1 MMAPRS
7 TSLGLRIL
15 SLLALFVVVAGCS
28 SEGATEPEGDAGTS
42 DAAATSTTTTS
53 TTTTIPDRP
62 PELRIPS
69 SARAEIGQ
77 TWTDAIV
84 ASDPD
89 GDLATVE
96 IEDAPRGFFPLTNS
110 RGLITGFEWTPTEAG
125 QWPMTVVATDATGL
139 VHREELLLIGRYP
152 RSGDH
157 VVAMGGSVAAG
168 FGRDRSDYF
177 ASDECWRG
185 ESIAY
190 PTEVVDQLV
199 AAGALGDSTQLSIVA
214 CSGHDGP
221 ALLASPVIATDGS
234 GDVIEGDPK
243 SQLDWAV
250 TTNPTIVTLM
260 AGAADARLLDP
271 TPLFIAGAGND
282 PTSALDRA
290 LLDARLDDFDRAL
303 DDVLGTLVTSTDA
316 HIALATWYDPTAID
330 PVGVDGC
337 DRGCFRAVSG
347 QIIDEL
353 NARIRSVARRHP
365 AARLTLVQLDDLAVG
380 REAPNGLGPDILREN
395 GLGPLQGIAD
405 RFTGGGSPWCAN
417 DDGPETTVISRLDC
431 VHPNE
436 DGQQAIAERVAQA
449 LLDL

>member
-1 MMAPRS
+1 MGRPF
-7 TSLGLRIL
+7 TSLGSR
-15 SLLALFVVVAGCS
+15 LLLVLTLFVAGVGCS
-28 SEGATEPEGDAGTS
+28 SDVGGDAGTTS
-42 DAAATSTTTTS
+42 ATSETAAATSTTTAS

-62 PELRIPS
+62 PELRIPA

-77 TWTDAIV
+77 TWTDAII

-125 QWPMTVVATDATGL
+125 QWSMTVIATDAGGL
-139 VHREELLLIGRYP
+139 VRREELLLIGRHA

-177 ASDECWRG
+177 ASDDCWRG
-185 ESIAY
+185 ESIAH
-190 PTEVVDQLV
+190 PAAVVDRLV
-199 AAGALGDSTQLSIVA
+199 AAGALADSTRLSIVA

-221 ALLASPVIATDGS
+221 ALSTLDVVATDRS
-234 GDVIEGDPK
+234 GDLMLGDPK

-250 TTNPTIVTLM
+250 TLNPTIVTLM
-260 AGAADARLLDP
+260 AGAADAHLLDP
-271 TPLFIAGAGND
+271 APLFDPGAGND
-282 PTSALDRA
+282 PSAALDRA
-290 LLDARLDDFDRAL
+290 VLDARLDDFDRAL
-303 DDVLGTLVTSTDA
+303 DDVLRTLVTATDA
-316 HIALATWYDPTAID
+316 HIALTTWYDPTAID
-330 PVGVDGC
+330 PVGVEGC

-365 AARLTLVQLDDLAVG
+365 SARITLVPLDDLAVG
-380 REAPNGLGPDILREN
+380 REAPNGFGPDILREN

-417 DDGPETTVISRLDC
+417 DDGPDTTLISRLDC